1 MASGLDPFWRP
12 DVVHAHDWHA
22 GLTPAYLAA
31 RGRPA
36 KSVFTVHNLAYQGM
50 FYSWHMNDIELP
62 WSFYNMH
69 GLEFNGQ
76 ISFLKAG
83 LYYADHITAVSPTY
97 AREITEPQ
105 YAYGMEGAAAP
116 APS

>member
-1 MASGLDPFWRP
+1 
-12 DVVHAHDWHA
+12 
-22 GLTPAYLAA
+22 
-31 RGRPA
+31 
-36 KSVFTVHNLAYQGM
+36 
-50 FYSWHMNDIELP
+50 MNEIELP

-76 ISFLKAG
+76 LSFLKAG

-105 YAYGMEGAAAP
+105 FAYGMEGLLRQRQHEGACRASLTAWIQTSGIRKTTCCWP
-116 APS
+116 RATTAIVSKIKRKTSASCKLRWG